1 MTSTRLMLILVSGT
15 GLLAT
20 AGAAAQ
26 IRPTPVG
33 PFDGTW
39 HGESAKCFPSSSNYH
54 FASIVVAGGSFSWAV
69 AHEGRTQTCKITIDR
84 DGSFASGRDC
94 PFRLSGRF
102 QGSKL
107 AVQLKTSE
115 RECEI
120 AARRP

>member
-1 MTSTRLMLILVSGT
+1 GV

-26 IRPTPVG
+26 IRPTPSG

-39 HGESAKCFPSSSNYH
+39 HGESAKCFPSSSSNYH
-54 FASIVVAGGSFSWAV
+54 FASITVAGGSFSWAV
-69 AHEGRTQTCKITIDR
+69 AHQGRPETCRITINR

-94 PFRLSGRF
+94 PFQLSGRF
-102 QGSKL
+102 QGSRL

-115 RECEI
+115 RECDI